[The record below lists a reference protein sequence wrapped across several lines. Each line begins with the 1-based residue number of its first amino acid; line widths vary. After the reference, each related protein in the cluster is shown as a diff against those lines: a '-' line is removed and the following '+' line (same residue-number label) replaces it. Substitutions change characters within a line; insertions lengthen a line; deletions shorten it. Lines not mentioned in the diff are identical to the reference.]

1 MKATMEQT
9 LWPALDDRRVLLA
22 VSGGIAAYKAAEL
35 CRLLNRCGAK
45 VQVLMT
51 RAAREFVGEA
61 TFAALSGGTVGTSL
75 WDAQQEATIGHI
87 DAADHADLLVLAPCT
102 ANLLASL
109 AHGLAH
115 DIVTTVYLAFTGP
128 VLVAPAMNV
137 HMWAHPATQHNADL
151 LRERGNRFVGPARGE
166 MACGHVGAGRMAEP
180 EDVLQAVGACLT
192 PQDLRGRRLLVT
204 AGGTRERIDPVRFIA
219 NRSTGKMGFALA
231 AEAAAR
237 GAEVT
242 LIAGPTHIQA
252 PWNVEMVRVGS
263 AAEMGAAVDAHLDGQ
278 DAIVMAAA
286 VADFTLRE
294 VAAEKLKKESLG
306 ESLALELS
314 RTRDILASLGERFN
328 PEQPSSE
335 ASGQA
340 GPLLVGFAAETAPDA
355 QVLAELARAKLERK
369 RCHMLVANDVSARD
383 AGFASDTNRV
393 VLFEPGREQEEVP
406 LAKKRRVAG
415 RILARVAER
424 LAERSQAIAE
434 PQT

>member
-1 MKATMEQT
+1 MEQS

-61 TFAALSGGTVGTSL
+61 TFAALSGGVVGTSL
-75 WDAQQEATIGHI
+75 WDAQQEANIGHI
-87 DAADHADLLVLAPCT
+87 DAADHADLLILAPCT
-102 ANLLASL
+102 ANLLASM

-151 LRERGNRFVGPARGE
+151 LRERGNRFVGPAQGE

-180 EDVLQAVGACLT
+180 EDILQAAGACLT

-204 AGGTRERIDPVRFIA
+204 AGGTREAIDPVRFVA
-219 NRSTGKMGFALA
+219 NRSTGKMGFAVA

-242 LIAGPTHIQA
+242 LIAGPTHIQP

-263 AAEMGAAVDAHLDGQ
+263 AAEMGAAVDAHLAGQ
-278 DAIVMAAA
+278 DAVVMAAA
-286 VADFTLRE
+286 VADFTIEE
-294 VAAEKLKKESLG
+294 VSAEKLKKEDLG
-306 ESLALELS
+306 GELALKLV
-314 RTRDILASLGERFN
+314 RTRDILASLGERF
-328 PEQPSSE
+328 
-335 ASGQA
+335 A
-340 GPLLVGFAAETAPDA
+340 GAGEGAPLLVGFAAETASDPAILA
-355 QVLAELARAKLERK
+355 QLAQAKLARK
-369 RCHMLVANDVSARD
+369 RCDLLVANDVSASD

-393 VLFEPGREQEEVP
+393 VLFEDGRAPVDVP

-415 RILARVAER
+415 QILARVAQR
-424 LAERSQAIAE
+424 LAERSPAIAE
-434 PQT
+434 PVA

>member
-1 MKATMEQT
+1 MEQS
-9 LWPALDDRRVLLA
+9 LWPDLDNQRVLLA
-22 VSGGIAAYKAAEL
+22 VSGGIAAYKAAEI

-51 RAAREFVGEA
+51 RAAQKFVGEA
-61 TFAALSGGTVGTSL
+61 TFAALSGIGVGTSL

-102 ANLLASL
+102 ANLLASM

-115 DIVTTVYLAFTGP
+115 DMVTTVYLAFAGP

-137 HMWAHPATQHNADL
+137 QMWAHPATQHNAEL
-151 LRERGNRFVGPARGE
+151 LRERGNRFVGPEQGE

-180 EDVLQAVGACLT
+180 QEVLQAAGACLA

-204 AGGTRERIDPVRFIA
+204 AGGTREAIDPVRFVA
-219 NRSTGKMGFALA
+219 NRSTGKMGFAIA

-242 LIAGPTHIQA
+242 LIAGPTHLPE
-252 PWNVEMVRVGS
+252 PWSVEMVRVGS
-263 AAEMGAAVDAHLDGQ
+263 AAEMGNTVDAHLEGK

-286 VADFTLRE
+286 VADFTVAQ

-306 ESLALELS
+306 DRLTLELV
-314 RTRDILASLGERFN
+314 RTRDILASLGERF
-328 PEQPSSE
+328 
-335 ASGQA
+335 A
-340 GPLLVGFAAETAPDA
+340 GDDRAPLLVGFAAETAPDPA
-355 QVLAELARAKLERK
+355 TLADLAEAKLARK
-369 RCHMLVANDVSARD
+369 RCDLLVANDVSAND

-393 VLFEPGREQEEVP
+393 VLFEQGRPPQEVP

-424 LAERSQAIAE
+424 LDGRSSAATE
-434 PQT
+434 PVA